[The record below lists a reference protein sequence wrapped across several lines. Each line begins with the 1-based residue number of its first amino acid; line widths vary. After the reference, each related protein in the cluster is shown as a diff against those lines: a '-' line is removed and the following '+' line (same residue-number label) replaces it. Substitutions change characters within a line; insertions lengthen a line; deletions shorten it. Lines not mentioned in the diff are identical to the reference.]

1 MKKLIIFY
9 SILLGF
15 FAFADI
21 EDEYNQ
27 SNFNNLSYNDYSLE
41 ENKTDNFV
49 FNINNE
55 QCADNQVFTFG
66 KVELGPNSKM
76 NFIVKTNYNDPC
88 RLLSPFLAEITS
100 LVSNNGKIE
109 IKHILDNGGALLGIT
124 EQEENINN
132 ISGNEVTFKINAS
145 SKVKGLVKFVDY
157 PIIGGVMTM
166 IIVS

>member
-76 NFIVKTNYNDPC
+76 NFIVKTNYNKPC
-88 RLLSPFLAEITS
+88 ELIYPFFTEINS

-109 IKHILDNGGALLGIT
+109 IKHMSDNGGALLAIT
-124 EQEENINN
+124 EDKENINN

-157 PIIGGVMTM
+157 PIIGGV
-166 IIVS
+166 